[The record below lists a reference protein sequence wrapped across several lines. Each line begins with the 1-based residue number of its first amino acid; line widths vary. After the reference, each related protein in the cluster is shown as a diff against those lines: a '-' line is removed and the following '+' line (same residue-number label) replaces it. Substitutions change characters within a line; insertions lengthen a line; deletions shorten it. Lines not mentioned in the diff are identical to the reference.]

1 MEQIVKNIFN
11 DLSDRFNMDMNHV
24 SLTQL
29 LFCLNDTV
37 NGTKITKVY
46 EGYSPMEFLTRF
58 KIDLMCK
65 KGEIDL
71 TKKIQLDNAYYEYNR
86 SIKRIYNAE
95 LDLKHEFRSALSNG
109 DLTIEGFNALVD
121 SHISYW
127 EDWKQRNEEIL
138 AENSLPITFD
148 LAKLIDNYNGVTTDY
163 VYQANDEIGIT
174 YKEVKKKFEHILYN
188 LPVSKPLDQIVN
200 PTKNY
205 GEYASYSVIEFLN
218 IYKIQQM
225 HDNGDLTDSEELY
238 LLTAYKDLVQATKEI
253 AKTENQDRLP
263 GLVARQKDD
272 ESILKQHSLPLEFD
286 LDGIIDSYGKD
297 KNIDIQKV
305 K

>member
-11 DLSDRFNMDMNHV
+11 DLSDRFNMYMNHV
-24 SLTQL
+24 SLTQM

-46 EGYSPMEFLTRF
+46 EGYSPMEFLTKF
-58 KIDLMCK
+58 KIALMCE

-95 LDLKHEFRSALSNG
+95 LDLKHEFKSALSNG

-148 LAKLIDNYNGVTTDY
+148 LIKLIDNYNGVTTDY

-188 LPVSKPLDQIVN
+188 SPVSRPLDQIVN

-238 LLTAYKDLVQATKEI
+238 LLTAYKDLVQVTKEI

-286 LDGIIDSYGKD
+286 LDGIIDSYGKN
-297 KNIDIQKV
+297 KTVSIQKV